1 MIWSSRMIQR
11 YGSALMLP
19 VGFALGSLAGTLHDD
34 GLNAGGALLGA
45 VLTSVAFW
53 LLVRNHG

>member
-1 MIWSSRMIQR
+1 MTNIIQR
-11 YGSALMLP
+11 YGSTLMLP
-19 VGFALGSLAGTLHDD
+19 VGFALGSLAGALHDD

-53 LLVRNHG
+53 LLVRSHG